1 MVIDDNTQKLRYT
14 YQRVD
19 DARIREADVRET
31 VRLKELE
38 LELFKLKDSAR
49 QKSIGLWVRLGVVFL
64 LLLMM
69 GVLLIV
75 SSANINL
82 QDDCTMFSFMILIIL
97 AISIPIMFKNKNK

>member
-1 MVIDDNTQKLRYT
+1 MVIDDNAQKLRYT

-19 DARIREADVRET
+19 DARIREADVHEK

-75 SSANINL
+75 SSANSNL